1 MALGIGTAILAGP
14 AAALFGGSPHWL
26 EQAARGFQPFGASIF
41 PVSFPLA
48 LVPTF
53 ILPLSVVL
61 HLLSLRKLAT
71 EGAPVGDA
79 VRSEK
84 DITSSRELN
93 SQTA

>member
-1 MALGIGTAILAGP
+1 MLVGP
-14 AAALFGGSPHWL
+14 AVALFGGSLGWL
-26 EQAARGFQPFGASIF
+26 ERAALDFQPFGPAIF

-71 EGAPVGDA
+71 EGARAGDTA
-79 VRSEK
+79 GSAREN
-84 DITSSRELN
+84 TSSSALR
-93 SQTA
+93 SHTA